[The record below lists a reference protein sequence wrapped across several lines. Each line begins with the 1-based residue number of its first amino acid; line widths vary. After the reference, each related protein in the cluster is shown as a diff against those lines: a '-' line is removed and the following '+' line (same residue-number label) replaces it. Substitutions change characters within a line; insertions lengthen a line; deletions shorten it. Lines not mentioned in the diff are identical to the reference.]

1 MLSRFL
7 VNLCMVAVLLCA
19 PLHGSVVRADG
30 LVRNPVVDTAVS
42 SIDSAG
48 TSGAVSILESEG
60 SFGMMPWILG
70 LLVAVALGVGALR
83 TGAKKTKSG
92 YTIIEEV

>member
-1 MLSRFL
+1 
-7 VNLCMVAVLLCA
+7 
-19 PLHGSVVRADG
+19 
-30 LVRNPVVDTAVS
+30 
-42 SIDSAG
+42 
-48 TSGAVSILESEG
+48 
-60 SFGMMPWILG
+60 MMPWILG